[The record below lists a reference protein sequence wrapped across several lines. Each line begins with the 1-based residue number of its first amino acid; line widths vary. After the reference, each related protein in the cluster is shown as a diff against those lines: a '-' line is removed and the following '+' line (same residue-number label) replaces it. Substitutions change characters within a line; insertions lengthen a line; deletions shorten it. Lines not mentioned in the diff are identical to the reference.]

1 LEAIDTLETHFMNTH
16 QPLALANKA
25 TEALLQGLGITGMQT
40 DAMRT
45 LVTAADDGTEGYI
58 VSRTVEKNQRPVAF
72 VFAGKPPAA
81 DGAQIFFDVE
91 HLRKS
96 VNYHQ
101 FETGLAYPTYY
112 KGLFPDLR
120 RACTNAVR
128 KARSAHLGVWAED
141 RTNAGFSVDNIEAI
155 TERHVVL
162 PKLFR
167 RLVEYL
173 EGGGSVTGFKEFLA
187 ARAEDILIISK
198 AHYTHFDT
206 VVKVK
211 GNTVRMTELP
221 ENLIFMT

>member
-1 LEAIDTLETHFMNTH
+1 
-16 QPLALANKA
+16 
-25 TEALLQGLGITGMQT
+25 
-40 DAMRT
+40 
-45 LVTAADDGTEGYI
+45 
-58 VSRTVEKNQRPVAF
+58 
-72 VFAGKPPAA
+72 
-81 DGAQIFFDVE
+81 
-91 HLRKS
+91 
-96 VNYHQ
+96 
-101 FETGLAYPTYY
+101 
-112 KGLFPDLR
+112 
-120 RACTNAVR
+120 VR

-155 TERHVVL
+155 TERHVIL